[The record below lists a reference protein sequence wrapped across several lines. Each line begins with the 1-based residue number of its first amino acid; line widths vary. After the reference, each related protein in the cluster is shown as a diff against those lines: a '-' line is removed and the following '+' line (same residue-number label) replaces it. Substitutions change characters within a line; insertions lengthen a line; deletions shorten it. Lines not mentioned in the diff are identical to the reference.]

1 MHRTAGTGGHRS
13 ALPAGDHAACP
24 PAVEKQDA
32 LLPRPEGLL
41 QGLPEGQAQRSPVS
55 GAQFLLHVRDK
66 NSGEGLFIIAPG
78 EGETMV
84 NAGPG
89 QIHTLHRRGG
99 RTQHQQRAA
108 LGTAVFCHVPR
119 MIFGNI
125 LRLVGRFL
133 LFIQNHQAQILQGR
147 EDCGAGADGHPGFS
161 GTQTLPFVVALP
173 RP

>member
-1 MHRTAGTGGHRS
+1 M
-13 ALPAGDHAACP
+13 
-24 PAVEKQDA
+24 
-32 LLPRPEGLL
+32 
-41 QGLPEGQAQRSPVS
+41 
-55 GAQFLLHVRDK
+55 
-66 NSGEGLFIIAPG
+66 I
-78 EGETMV
+78 

-89 QIHTLHRRGG
+89 QIHTLYRRGG

-147 EDCGAGADGHPGFS
+147 EDCGAGTDGHPGFS

-173 RP
+173 RPQRRVEYRDRISELCGETAQQLGGQGNFGHQYDRGTAPVQDLPDEANIDLGLSAAGDPIQQGGGRLAGGGQGG